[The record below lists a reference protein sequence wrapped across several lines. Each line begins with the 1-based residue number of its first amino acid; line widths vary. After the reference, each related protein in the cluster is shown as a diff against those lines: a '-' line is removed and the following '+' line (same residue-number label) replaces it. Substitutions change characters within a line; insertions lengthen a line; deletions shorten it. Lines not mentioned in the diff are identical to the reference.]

1 MMIHYLLASSLET
14 IINTTI
20 HNDLLRDGLCLKVIF
35 VCFKY
40 DDDFITWE
48 FRNLLIEFIKKKKK
62 VLHSIFLFH
71 LGLLLK
77 PILLFYFFFT
87 ARYITTWNLYGI

>member
-1 MMIHYLLASSLET
+1 MFYPYPHSGNWKINRMMIHYLLASSLET

-62 VLHSIFLFH
+62 SCTAFSCSIWD
-71 LGLLLK
+71 
-77 PILLFYFFFT
+77 YF
-87 ARYITTWNLYGI
+87 